1 MQPLAH
7 ILVVDDDPVVRA
19 LVSRCLED
27 AGYRVTALDAGDR
40 VMATVA
46 EQDFALAVV
55 DLTLPGV
62 DGLTLTRQLRAR
74 SEIGVII
81 LSGRNEPTE
90 RIVGLEVGADD
101 YVGKPF
107 EPRELLARVRSVLR
121 RRPRGDE
128 KPATEAAGTDASVYA
143 FDRWRLDLARHE
155 LRCGERATDTEST
168 VALTS
173 GEFALLR
180 VLVEHPNRVLG
191 REQLLD
197 YLHGNDA
204 PAFDRSVDV
213 RIRRLRQKIET
224 DPANPRLIKTVR
236 NGGYMLTATV
246 RRLDRN

>member
-7 ILVVDDDPVVRA
+7 ILVVDDDPIVRK

-27 AGYRVTALDAGDR
+27 AGYRVTALESGDR
-40 VMATVA
+40 VLATVA
-46 EQDFALAVV
+46 RDDIALAVL
-55 DLTLPGV
+55 DLTLPGI
-62 DGLTLTRQLRAR
+62 DGLTLTRELRAR

-81 LSGRNEPTE
+81 LSGRSETTE
-90 RIVGLEVGADD
+90 RIVGLEIGADD
-101 YVGKPF
+101 YLGKPF

-121 RRPRGDE
+121 RRPQAAE
-128 KPATEAAGTDASVYA
+128 VTAPADDAAAPVYA
-143 FDRWRLDLARHE
+143 FERWRLDLARHE
-155 LRCGERATDTEST
+155 LRSGERAGDDAEP

-213 RIRRLRQKIET
+213 RIRRLRQKIEA

-246 RRLDRN
+246 RRLDAS